1 MLQAIRE
8 GAQGFFSWVILIL
21 ITVPFALWGI
31 NNYFGDGKELAVVT
45 VNGKEFLQSDI
56 RRAVQPLKERFNE
69 ALQAGLVGEEELKKQ
84 AIEGLVLQELQQQE
98 ASQRK
103 MTVSDAVV
111 RQNIKGIEV
120 FQTNKA
126 FDKKRYE
133 NLLSTKGLSSRG
145 FSEQI
150 RRSKVIEQLQKGVSD
165 SAFLSDRVVSEFYR
179 LRNQERKLSYFV
191 VPVEAEAGTK
201 ASSVSEEEIA
211 SYYQT
216 HSNQFQT
223 AEKLSVDYIELS
235 LAELMDDV
243 SVDSETLLAA
253 YEEQKN
259 SFMAEEKRSVSHIL
273 FIIEDSA
280 DASSVNAA
288 KEKAQKAKAQLVAG
302 KDFGELAKA
311 LSDDS
316 ATAEKGG
323 ELGFIERGMMDK
335 AFEEAAYQLSD
346 GAISEPIR
354 SQYGFHL
361 IKLNSVEAKEIKP
374 FQTVKVELL
383 ASLKRQAAEDL
394 LYEKMEQM
402 AEAAFEASDSLEPVA
417 ELLGLKIQESGLFTR
432 DKGEGVADDPR
443 VRSLAFSDEVL
454 NNRNSEPLEIS
465 ADRAIVLR
473 LKSREEAGSKPLDEV
488 HDEILAQINSEKT
501 SEKADAVA
509 KELFQKLKAGTK
521 IIELAASNSVELLSP
536 EAVTRDDKV
545 LPPELLAAVFKAQ
558 HPANGKPLP
567 LRIKSVQGEQII
579 AVLESVTDGDSGKVE
594 SGELEMAKEFLTKAA
609 GEGQLE
615 AYLLSLRSRAE
626 VKVSSPSE
634 E

>member
-8 GAQGFFSWVILIL
+8 GAQGFFSWIILIL
-21 ITVPFALWGI
+21 ITVPFALWGV
-31 NNYFGDGKELAVVT
+31 NNYFGDGKELAAVT
-45 VNGKEFLQSDI
+45 VNGKEFLQSDV
-56 RRAVQPLKERFNE
+56 RRAVQPLQERFNE
-69 ALQAGLVGEEELKKQ
+69 ALQAGLVSEEELKKQ
-84 AIEGLVLQELQQQE
+84 AIDGLVLQELQQQE

-120 FQTNKA
+120 FQTDKA

-133 NLLSTKGLSSRG
+133 NLLSARGLSSRG
-145 FSEQI
+145 FSEQV
-150 RRSKVIEQLQKGVSD
+150 RNSKVIEQLQKAVSD
-165 SAFLSDRVVSEFYR
+165 SAFLSDRAVSEFYR

-191 VPVEAEAGTK
+191 VPAEVGTEAAP
-201 ASSVSEEEIA
+201 VSEEEIA

-216 HSNQFQT
+216 HTSQFQT
-223 AEKLSVDYIELS
+223 AEKLSVEYIELS

-243 SVDSETLLAA
+243 TVDNETLLAA
-253 YEEQKN
+253 YDEQKN
-259 SFMAEEKRSVSHIL
+259 SFIAEEKRSVSHIL
-273 FIIEDSA
+273 FIIEDNT
-280 DASSVNAA
+280 DASDVSAA

-316 ATAEKGG
+316 ATAENGG
-323 ELGFIERGMMDK
+323 ELGFIERGMMGK
-335 AFEEAAYQLSD
+335 AFEEAAYQLPE
-346 GAISEPIR
+346 GAISEPVR

-361 IKLNSVEAKEIKP
+361 IKLDSVEAKEIKP
-374 FQTVKVELL
+374 FETIKAELL

-417 ELLGLKIQESGLFTR
+417 ELLGLKIQESALFTQNE
-432 DKGEGVADDPR
+432 GEGVAADPR

-465 ADRAIVLR
+465 ADRAIVLH
-473 LKSREEAGSKPLDEV
+473 LKSREEAGSKSLDEV
-488 HDEILAQINSEKT
+488 HDEILAQINSQKVA
-501 SEKADAVA
+501 EKADIVA
-509 KELFQKLKAGTK
+509 KELLQKLKTGAK
-521 IIELAASNSVELLSP
+521 ITELAASNSADLLSP
-536 EAVTRDDKV
+536 KAVTRDDKV
-545 LPPELLAAVFKAQ
+545 LAPELLAALFKAQ
-558 HPANGKPLP
+558 HPVNGEPLP
-567 LRIKSVQGEQII
+567 LRIKTAQGEQII
-579 AVLESVTDGDSGKVE
+579 ALLESVADGDSGKVE
-594 SGELEMAKEFLTKAA
+594 SRELEMAKEFLTKAA

-626 VKVSSPSE
+626 VKVSLPSE